1 MNIFFGFFFLSGFC
15 SLVYQVVWLRV
26 AMAGFGVTTPLVS
39 IVLSIFMA
47 GLALGSWA
55 GGFLVRSC
63 ERRPARFFIALYAAT
78 ELVIGISGLAVAP
91 LLRAARTWL
100 SNQAAASSGAW
111 GSPGYYLASAALI
124 ACILLPFCT
133 LMGATFPL
141 AMAAIRA
148 AFRDRSATSF
158 SYLYLAN
165 VLGAM
170 AGALGSA
177 FVLIELLGFT
187 KTLWLAAALN
197 AVIAATA
204 LALALVRRDEPGGLA
219 ATPAAIPVSAP
230 NLPPAGGALPL
241 LFTSGLA
248 SLGMEVVW
256 TRQFMPILGSLV
268 YSFAAILAVYL
279 AATAVGSRF
288 YRIWIQGR
296 AARAET
302 SAQGAAAILAA
313 ACAFLPLLTTDPR
326 IHHHSYLRAAL
337 LLIGGIG
344 PFCAVAGFLT
354 PMLVDR
360 WSRGNP
366 NRAGRAYAVNA
377 AGCILGPLLAG
388 FVLLPAAGERWALVV
403 LAVPFFGF
411 GIWSLPGSAASRE
424 GGSRPALGKLLAA
437 AAVASVLLVM
447 LTRNFETL
455 FPEARVRRDYT
466 ATSIAAGRGMDRQL
480 LINGIGITS
489 LTPITKMMVH
499 LPMASLPAPPRNVL
513 VLCFGMGTS
522 FRSALSWDVPVT
534 VVELVPSVPSLF
546 GYFHADA
553 GQLMQSPNA
562 RVVVDDARR
571 FLERTRESF
580 DVIVIDPPPPVA
592 AAGSSLLYSAEFYQL
607 ARRRLRPG
615 GILQQWLPGGDAA
628 VKSAFAQSLR
638 QSFPDVRVFR
648 SIEGWGYHFLAA
660 NSPMSRLRAAT
671 LAARLPPAAARDL
684 LEWGPEASVAIQ
696 LDTVL
701 SRELPIE
708 ELIQGDPAAPLLTD
722 DRPVNEYFLL
732 RRISRR

>member
-55 GGFLVRSC
+55 GGYVVRSR
-63 ERRPARFFIALYAAT
+63 ERRPAGFFIALYAAT

-100 SNQAAASSGAW
+100 SNQAASSSGAW

-124 ACILLPFCT
+124 GCILLPFCT

-148 AFRDRSATSF
+148 AYRERSSTSF

-204 LALALVRRDEPGGLA
+204 LALAFARRDAPGA
-219 ATPAAIPVSAP
+219 PVAVQAPAASAIPIPATD
-230 NLPPAGGALPL
+230 LPVGGALPL

-288 YRIWIQGR
+288 YRIWIEEQR
-296 AARAET
+296 ARAE
-302 SAQGAAAILAA
+302 SFAQAAAAILAG

-326 IHHHSYLRAAL
+326 IHHHTNLRAAL

-344 PFCAVAGFLT
+344 PFCAVAGFMT

-377 AGCILGPLLAG
+377 VGCILGPLLAG
-388 FVLLPAAGERWALVV
+388 FVLLPAVGERWALVV
-403 LAVPFFGF
+403 LALPFFGF
-411 GIWSLPGSAASRE
+411 GVWSLAGSSGARE
-424 GGSRPALGKLLAA
+424 GGSRRALGKLLAA

-466 ATSIAAGRGMDRQL
+466 ATSIAAGRGMDREL
-480 LINGIGITS
+480 LINGIGITN
-489 LTPITKMMVH
+489 LTPITNGV
-499 LPMASLPAPPRNVL
+499 PARAPAQRACSVLRHGNVL
-513 VLCFGMGTS
+513 PVRLVVGCAGDGGGTGAQ
-522 FRSALSWDVPVT
+522 RAVAIR
-534 VVELVPSVPSLF
+534 LF
-546 GYFHADA
+546 PRRRRPADA
-553 GQLMQSPNA
+553 IPAFTCGHRRCPAVSRAHA
-562 RVVVDDARR
+562 RVLRR
-571 FLERTRESF
+571 DRHRS
-580 DVIVIDPPPPVA
+580 A
-592 AAGSSLLYSAEFYQL
+592 AAGSGGRLQPPVFDRVLPGSAAPPASRRHLAAVAAGRGRGRQVGVRPILAAQFSGCARVPFDRGLGLPFSGRQL
-607 ARRRLRPG
+607 AHE
-615 GILQQWLPGGDAA
+615 QASGGDPCRA
-628 VKSAFAQSLR
+628 SATRRGARSLR
-638 QSFPDVRVFR
+638 VGSR
-648 SIEGWGYHFLAA
+648 SDRGE
-660 NSPMSRLRAAT
+660 
-671 LAARLPPAAARDL
+671 PA
-684 LEWGPEASVAIQ
+684 
-696 LDTVL
+696 
-701 SRELPIE
+701 
-708 ELIQGDPAAPLLTD
+708 
-722 DRPVNEYFLL
+722 
-732 RRISRR
+732 

>member
-1 MNIFFGFFFLSGFC
+1 
-15 SLVYQVVWLRV
+15 
-26 AMAGFGVTTPLVS
+26 
-39 IVLSIFMA
+39 
-47 GLALGSWA
+47 
-55 GGFLVRSC
+55 
-63 ERRPARFFIALYAAT
+63 
-78 ELVIGISGLAVAP
+78 
-91 LLRAARTWL
+91 
-100 SNQAAASSGAW
+100 
-111 GSPGYYLASAALI
+111 
-124 ACILLPFCT
+124 
-133 LMGATFPL
+133 
-141 AMAAIRA
+141 
-148 AFRDRSATSF
+148 
-158 SYLYLAN
+158 
-165 VLGAM
+165 
-170 AGALGSA
+170 
-177 FVLIELLGFT
+177 
-187 KTLWLAAALN
+187 
-197 AVIAATA
+197 
-204 LALALVRRDEPGGLA
+204 LALAFARRDAPGALA
-219 ATPAAIPVSAP
+219 ATPAPIPASAP

-288 YRIWIQGR
+288 YRIWIEDRGT
-296 AARAET
+296 RAESFAPET
-302 SAQGAAAILAA
+302 FAQGAAAILAA

-326 IHHHSYLRAAL
+326 IHHHTYLRAAL
-337 LLIGGIG
+337 LLIVGIG
-344 PFCAVAGFLT
+344 PFCAVAGFMT

-377 AGCILGPLLAG
+377 VGCILGPLLAG
-388 FVLLPAAGERWALVV
+388 FVLLPAVGERWALVV

-411 GIWSLPGSAASRE
+411 GVWALQGSSGARE
-424 GGSRPALGKLLAA
+424 GGSRRALGKLLAA
-437 AAVASVLLVM
+437 AAVASVLLVT

-455 FPEARVRRDYT
+455 FPEASVRRDYT
-466 ATSIAAGRGMDRQL
+466 ATSIAAGRGMEREL
-480 LINGIGITS
+480 LINGIGITN
-489 LTPITKMMVH
+489 LTPITKMMAH
-499 LPMASLPAPPRNVL
+499 LPMASLPAPPRSVL

-553 GQLMQSPNA
+553 AELLRSPHA

-592 AAGSSLLYSAEFYQL
+592 AAGSSLLYSTEFYQV

-615 GILQQWLPGGDAA
+615 GILQQWLPEGDAA

-638 QSFPDVRVFR
+638 RSFPDVRVFR

-660 NSPMSRLRAAT
+660 NSPMSRLPAAT

-684 LEWGPEASVAIQ
+684 LEWGPEASVVSQ

-701 SRELPIE
+701 GRELPIE
-708 ELIQGDPAAPLLTD
+708 ELIQGAPAAPLLTD

-732 RRISRR
+732 RQISRR